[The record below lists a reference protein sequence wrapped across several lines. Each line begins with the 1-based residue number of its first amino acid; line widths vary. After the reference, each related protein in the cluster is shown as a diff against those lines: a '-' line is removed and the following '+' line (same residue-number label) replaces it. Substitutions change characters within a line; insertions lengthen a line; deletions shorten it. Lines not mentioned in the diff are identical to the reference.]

1 MRVSVDGESRKSHRV
16 KLLKRNFSNRKFRGT
31 QLRRQAP
38 VAILKPRRC
47 ADGALQFERYA
58 RSVHAT
64 IARDRIRNRMC
75 DGGRGYHDDG
85 VISARA
91 GALSKSAHTAV
102 DTDGGRRL

>member
-38 VAILKPRRC
+38 VAILQPRRC
-47 ADGALQFERYA
+47 ADGALQFEWYA

-75 DGGRGYHDDG
+75 DGRREYDYDR
-85 VISARA
+85 VIGART
-91 GALSKSAHTAV
+91 GALSKSTHTAV
-102 DTDGGRRL
+102 DPD